1 MVFIEIMQFGTRKNC
16 NPEGVEHELPQA
28 PVYSIKSK
36 ISGPPHEFNVNNLI
50 SLFIT
55 ALDLGVMTDS
65 IYISETV

>member
-1 MVFIEIMQFGTRKNC
+1 MVLIEVVQFGTNKNR

-36 ISGPPHEFNVNNLI
+36 ITGPPQEFNVNNVIFLLI
-50 SLFIT
+50 A

-65 IYISETV
+65 IYITETV